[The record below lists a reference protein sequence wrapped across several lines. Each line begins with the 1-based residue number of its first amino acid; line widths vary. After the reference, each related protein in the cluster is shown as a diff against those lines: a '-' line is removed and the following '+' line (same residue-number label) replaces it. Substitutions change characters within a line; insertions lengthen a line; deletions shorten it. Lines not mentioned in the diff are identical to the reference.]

1 MKKVFILTGLLALN
15 LSLFAQA
22 DEQPD
27 SLKNV
32 QLEEVVVSATRAGKN
47 TPMAYSNVSQSDIKK
62 ENAAKNIPAILQN
75 IPSLVWFS
83 EDGSGVGNTSMRI
96 RGTDATRINVTLNG
110 MPLNNPE
117 SQEVYWV
124 NLPDLSSSLQS
135 IQVQR
140 GVGTSTNGAAA
151 FGASISMKTV
161 GARSEAYGEASTSI
175 GSYNTF
181 SSTIAAG
188 TGILKNG
195 LSLDARYS
203 RNLGD
208 GYIRNGFVNHG
219 NLHVSL
225 SHYTDNQLIKL
236 SYINGR
242 QKTGI
247 TWEGISPEDME
258 KHGRRYNP
266 AGKYKDD
273 AGNTHYYGNE
283 TDNYFS
289 HIVQLLFTRELNKY
303 LSLNANLSY
312 NNGFGYYENY
322 RQNRKFSDFG
332 LQPQVVNGTTY
343 SRTDFI
349 RQKLMRNDFYVANLA
364 LTYTKN
370 ALNWIFGG
378 MYSFYDGDHYGK
390 LPWIKHN
397 QNIQKDYEWYRN
409 VGKKG
414 EFNFFT
420 KVDYQLNEKISLFG
434 DIQYRNINYRFS
446 GIDDDMVNITRDF
459 KYNFFNPK
467 AGVFY
472 RIDNYNNLYA
482 SVAVGQREPLRTDL
496 KESIKGGGGE
506 DRIKPEKM
514 IDYELG
520 YRFSNENGV
529 ILGVNLYY
537 MDYKNQMVQTG
548 KLNNVGYKLMENV
561 KDSYRTG
568 IELEASVPFINNKFR
583 FDANATLSQNKIK
596 NYTAYFDLY
605 DDNENWNEVYI
616 EKDGNKIRKQTSKE
630 LGTTNISYS
639 PDVTGTASLTYQPT
653 SALSFNLLGKYV
665 GKQYLDNTSDDAKSI
680 NGYFVSNFS
689 AGYTFNK
696 TPIGKVALQV
706 FVNNLFN
713 KEYIANGWAATEAF
727 EKDGSSVNWIG
738 YYPQATRNYM
748 ARVTISF

>member
-32 QLEEVVVSATRAGKN
+32 HLEEVVVSATRAGKN
-47 TPMAYSNVSQSDIKK
+47 TPMTYSNVSQSEIKK
-62 ENAAKNIPAILQN
+62 ENAARNIPTILQN
-75 IPSLVWFS
+75 IPSLVAFT

-151 FGASISMKTV
+151 FGASISMKTL

-188 TGILKNG
+188 SGILKNG

-203 RNLGD
+203 RNTGD
-208 GYIRNGFVNHG
+208 GYIRNGFVNHS
-219 NLHVSL
+219 NLYAAL
-225 SHYTDNQLIKL
+225 SHYTDKQLIRL

-258 KHGRRYNP
+258 KYGRRYNP
-266 AGKYKDD
+266 AGEYKDD
-273 AGNTHYYGNE
+273 AGNTHYYDNE
-283 TDNYFS
+283 TDNYYS
-289 HIVQLLFTRELNKY
+289 HIAQLLFTRELSDY
-303 LSLNANLSY
+303 LSMNANLSY

-322 RQNRKFSDFG
+322 RQNRKYSDFG
-332 LQPQVVNGTTY
+332 LQPQVVDGTTY

-349 RQKLMRNDFYVANLA
+349 RQKLMRNDFYVANLS
-364 LTYTKN
+364 LTYTKD

-378 MYSFYDGDHYGK
+378 TYSFYDGDHYGK

-397 QNIQKDYEWYRN
+397 QNIAEDYEWYRN

-420 KVDYQLNEKISLFG
+420 KAEYQFTRQLSLFG
-434 DIQYRNINYRFS
+434 DIQYRNISYRFS
-446 GIDDDMVNITRDF
+446 GIDDDLVDITRDF
-459 KYNFFNPK
+459 NYNFFNPK
-467 AGVFY
+467 AGIFY
-472 RIDNYNNLYA
+472 RIDNRNNLYA

-496 KESIKGGGGE
+496 KESVKGGGGE
-506 DRIKPEKM
+506 DRIRPEKM
-514 IDYELG
+514 FDYELG
-520 YRFSNENGV
+520 YRFSNENGLN
-529 ILGVNLYY
+529 LGANLYY
-537 MDYKNQMVQTG
+537 MDYKDQMVQTG

-561 KDSYRTG
+561 KNSYRAG
-568 IELEASVPFINNKFR
+568 VELEVSVPFADNKFR

-605 DDNENWNEVYI
+605 NSDWDMI
-616 EKDGNKIRKQTSKE
+616 GQTSKE
-630 LGTTNISYS
+630 FESTQISFS
-639 PDVTGTASLTYQPT
+639 PNAVGTAGLTYQPLR
-653 SALSFNLLGKYV
+653 SLYFNILGKYV

-680 NGYFVSNFS
+680 PSYFVSNFS
-689 AGYTFNK
+689 AGYTFDK
-696 TPIGKVALQV
+696 TPIGRIALQV
-706 FVNNLFN
+706 FVSNLFN
-713 KEYIANGWAATEAF
+713 KEYIANGWAATDAF
-727 EKDGSSVNWIG
+727 EDGSTANWIG
-738 YYPQATRNYM
+738 YYTQATRNFM
-748 ARVTISF
+748 TRITISF